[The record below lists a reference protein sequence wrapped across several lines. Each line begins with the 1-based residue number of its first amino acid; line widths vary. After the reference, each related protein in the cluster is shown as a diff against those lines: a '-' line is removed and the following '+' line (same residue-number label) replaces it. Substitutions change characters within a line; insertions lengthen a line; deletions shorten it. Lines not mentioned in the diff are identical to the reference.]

1 MMNNTLLSIV
11 TGTFNR
17 LDYLRAMIQ
26 SVRDQL
32 PHGIDY
38 EFLLVDG
45 GSTDGTLDWLREQG
59 DVSVIAHGNLRGA
72 IVAFCDGARAAHGD
86 TVLLANDDVLFHD
99 GGILRALVHLET
111 HPTCGG
117 VAFMDNRPAPG
128 YDKLGYKV
136 QFVPA
141 TAPDGRSVSVPY
153 AQVGLF
159 RRALGDAAGW
169 WGDGDPIMRE
179 SRTYGGDNFLSA
191 RIWEMGYTIDAVQG
205 CAVDDRLPQDDLR
218 AQNVAHDAPMVS
230 PYHRR
235 FPNGVQIASQPKPD
249 IATAE
254 HLRILYLPLFS
265 PGYGR
270 YKRGLCDALARVGIV
285 YELDYVGNRGRFISA
300 VRDFQPHLI
309 LTQLHDAHTITAA
322 MLDQARQVAPEGVVI
337 VNWNGDVYADQL
349 TAPDMLDLLK
359 RVDLQT
365 VVNAD
370 VLPVYAEHGIAAAYW
385 QIGAEPVPERL
396 PSMPAHD
403 LLFMA
408 NAYSPARKTLGAL
421 LRHLDGHAGLY
432 GFGWDEIGGSGNT
445 FYSFAEGAALYRAC
459 MIAISDNQ
467 YSGKGF
473 VSNRLFEALSN
484 GAFVLQQTVPGLEE
498 LTGLVDGTH
507 YVSWDDEKALRTL
520 TRKYLKNDTERQRI
534 AAAGEAYA
542 REHFSFDARVQ
553 ELFETLLPALRT
565 TQPLSLDVL
574 AALENAV
581 ADYFEPEAT

>member
-1 MMNNTLLSIV
+1 MSNLILSIV

-17 LDYLRAMIQ
+17 LDYLRAMIK

-32 PHGIDY
+32 PPGIDY
-38 EFLLVDG
+38 EFVVVDG
-45 GSTDGTLDWLREQG
+45 GSTDGTLEWLRAQG
-59 DVSVIAHGNLRGA
+59 DISTIAHGKLLGA

-86 TVLLANDDVLFHD
+86 YVLLANDDVLFHD
-99 GGILRALVHLET
+99 GGIMRALVHLET
-111 HPTCGG
+111 HGNCGG

-128 YDKLGYKV
+128 YEKPGYKV

-169 WGDGDPIMRE
+169 WGDKDPIMAE
-179 SRTYGGDNFLSA
+179 SRTYGGDNYLSA
-191 RIWEMGYTIDAVQG
+191 RIWEMGYTIDAAEG
-205 CAVDDRLPQDDLR
+205 CAVDDRLPQDELR

-235 FPNGVQIASQPKPD
+235 FPNGVQIATQPKPD
-249 IATAE
+249 VDVAE
-254 HLRILYLPLFS
+254 RLRILYAPLFS

-270 YKRGLCDALARVGIV
+270 YKRGLCDALAQIGLV
-285 YELDYVGNRGRFISA
+285 YELDYVRNRAGFLRA
-300 VRDFQPHLI
+300 VQDFQPHLI
-309 LTQLHDAHTITAA
+309 LTQLHDAHTITTA
-322 MLDQARQVAPEGVVI
+322 MLDQARALAPEGVVI

-349 TAPDMLDLLK
+349 TAPDMLDLLS

-370 VLPVYAEHGIAAAYW
+370 VLPVYAEHGIQAAYW

-408 NAYSPARKTLGAL
+408 NAYSPARKQLGAF
-421 LRHLDGHAGLY
+421 LRSLDGSAGLY
-432 GFGWDEIGGSGNT
+432 GYGWDEIGGSGNT
-445 FYSFAEGAALYRAC
+445 FYNFAEGAALYRAC
-459 MIAISDNQ
+459 KIAISDNQ
-467 YSGKGF
+467 YSDKGF

-484 GAFVLQQTVPGLEE
+484 GAFLLQQTVPGLEE
-498 LTGLVDGTH
+498 LTGLVEGTH
-507 YVSWDDEKALRTL
+507 YVGWTDAKDLRLITK
-520 TRKYLKNDTERQRI
+520 KYLKNDTERRRI

-542 REHFSFDARVQ
+542 REHFSFDARVRD
-553 ELFETLLPALRT
+553 LFESLLPALRAM
-565 TQPLSLDVL
+565 QPLDPTKL
-574 AALENAV
+574 AELEAAV
-581 ADYFEPEAT
+581 ANFFEPESV